1 MTQRRVT
8 IRNSSIIQQIKKAGI
23 TYVDAGWRKF
33 SIVFLEVLEDTTGE
47 DLYGSVNFDKGTLN
61 LNVSLLK
68 GREETTRETL
78 LHEITHILLDITGLG
93 GPSDSEK
100 EKDIQ
105 VSNEDLTTRISRGFL
120 LFKNLNPELAEI
132 IFNG

>member
-100 EKDIQ
+100 EKEIQ

>member
-1 MTQRRVT
+1 M
-8 IRNSSIIQQIKKAGI
+8 
-23 TYVDAGWRKF
+23 
-33 SIVFLEVLEDTTGE
+33 
-47 DLYGSVNFDKGTLN
+47 
-61 LNVSLLK
+61 K

-100 EKDIQ
+100 EKEIQ

>member
-100 EKDIQ
+100 EKEIQ

-120 LFKNLNPELAEI
+120 LSKNLNPELAEI